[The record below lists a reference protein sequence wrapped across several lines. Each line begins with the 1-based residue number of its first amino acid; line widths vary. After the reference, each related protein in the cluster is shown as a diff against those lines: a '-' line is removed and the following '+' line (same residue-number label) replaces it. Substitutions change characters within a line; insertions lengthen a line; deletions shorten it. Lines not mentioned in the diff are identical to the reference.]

1 MLLLVEDDAISRTSF
16 AELLRREGH
25 EVIEASDGAEV
36 IRLLELWPIN
46 LVITDLVLPNVNG
59 MTLIRR
65 IHERWPK
72 MPVILISGYLSQ
84 RAGQNILSRD
94 ATFLEKPVRPSAL
107 AIAVKHLLRQTIH

>member
-25 EVIEASDGAEV
+25 KVIEASDGAEA

-59 MTLIRR
+59 MSLIKR
-65 IHERWPK
+65 IHARWRN

-84 RAGQNILSRD
+84 RAGENILSNN
-94 ATFLEKPVRPSAL
+94 ATFFGKPVRPSAL
-107 AIAVKHLLRQTIH
+107 AIA